1 MVYNTRPEG
10 CQETEAPTRRAIIRR
25 NLQISNHFWLPN
37 RLTLFKSETYT
48 QRMLQRRVFVAV
60 LSLVACAVAWPGPLA
75 AQAIRRALYV
85 SVLDQAGAPVPNLG
99 PADFVVREDNAAR
112 EVLKVEPAIEPM
124 QVALLV
130 DNSQAA
136 RDEIP
141 HIRQALP
148 VFIAALTGSAAGD
161 VKNEVAIIAIGERPT
176 IFAASTTSRA
186 NLQKGVDRLWSL
198 PGTGAYLLDGIIE
211 VCQGFKKRDAR
222 RPVIVAISAEGPELS
237 NRQYD
242 QVLDPLRA
250 SGAALNVLT
259 IGPPSGS
266 LSDEARNRS
275 VVIDEGPRIT
285 GGRREDLLTG
295 MALTSALKQ
304 LADDLTH
311 QYRVTYARPQTLIPP
326 EHVTVAAAKPGLF
339 ARGTLIKEQQGRP

>member
-1 MVYNTRPEG
+1 MLP
-10 CQETEAPTRRAIIRR
+10 RRI
-25 NLQISNHFWLPN
+25 
-37 RLTLFKSETYT
+37 
-48 QRMLQRRVFVAV
+48 FVAV
-60 LSLVACAVAWPGPLA
+60 LLLVACVLVWSGPLA
-75 AQAIRRALYV
+75 AQAIQRALYV
-85 SVLDQAGAPVPNLG
+85 SVLDQTGAPVPDLG

-112 EVLKVEPAIEPM
+112 EVLKVEPAMEPM
-124 QVALLV
+124 QVAILV

-148 VFIAALTGSAAGD
+148 AFIAALTGTTAGD

-176 IFAASTTSRA
+176 IFAPSTTSRA
-186 NLQKGVDRLWSL
+186 SLQKGVDRLWPLQGS
-198 PGTGAYLLDGIIE
+198 GAYLLDGIIE

-222 RPVIVAISAEGPELS
+222 RPVIVAISTEGPELS

-250 SGAALNVLT
+250 SGAAFHVIT
-259 IGPPSGS
+259 IGRPSGS
-266 LSDEARNRS
+266 LSDEARNRNI
-275 VVIDEGPRIT
+275 VIDEGPRRT

-295 MALTSALKQ
+295 MALTGTLKQ
-304 LADDLTH
+304 LADELTH

-326 EHVTVAAAKPGLF
+326 EHVTVAAAKPGLI
-339 ARGTLIKEQQGRP
+339 ARGTLIKDQQGRP